1 MMPLFSEE
9 KQTHLSHIILQSLQG
24 SSEARIVGEPLKALR
39 EIKRVL
45 AEHVAYEQ
53 DIDRIVR
60 ARLASYSRPI
70 PEGSSEWD
78 ILYQK
83 THAEELFKRKRR

>member
-1 MMPLFSEE
+1 MPLFSEE
-9 KQTHLSHIILQSLQG
+9 KQTHLSHIILQSLQE
-24 SSEARIVGEPLKALR
+24 SPEAQIVGEPLKALR

-60 ARLASYSRPI
+60 TRLASYSRPI

-83 THAEELFKRKRR
+83 TYDEELFKRKRR

>member
-1 MMPLFSEE
+1 MALLSEE
-9 KQTHLSHIILQSLQG
+9 KQTHLSHGILQALQK
-24 SSEARIVGEPLKALR
+24 SPDAKIIGEPTKALR

-45 AEHVAYEQ
+45 AEHVSHEQ

-60 ARLASYSRPI
+60 ARLASYSRSI
-70 PEGSSEWD
+70 PEGSSEWE

-83 THAEELFKRKRR
+83 TYDEELFKRKRR

>member
-1 MMPLFSEE
+1 MPLFSEE
-9 KQTHLSHIILQSLQG
+9 KQTHLSHIILQSLQE
-24 SSEARIVGEPLKALR
+24 SPEAQIVGDPPKALR

-53 DIDRIVR
+53 DIDRVVR
-60 ARLASYSRPI
+60 TRLASYSRPI

-83 THAEELFKRKRR
+83 TYEEELFRRKRR